1 MLAAVVLGFMPL
13 YVQLAGQRALPW
25 VDVLLSVLAV
35 VFIVIGLRRTIAQP
49 EHYRGKVGAWVL
61 TVLSSLFMAFA
72 FFGFFAARH
81 IPGAS
86 GAPQIG
92 QKAPD
97 FELKDTNG
105 QKVSLAQLLTEPVD
119 AARSGT
125 RPKALLLI
133 FYRGYW

>member
-13 YVQLAGQRALPW
+13 YAQLPGQQALPW

-35 VFIVIGLRRTIAQP
+35 VFVVIGLRRTIAEP
-49 EHYRGKVGAWVL
+49 ERYPGKAGAWVL
-61 TVLSSLFMAFA
+61 TIVSTLLMAFA

-81 IPGAS
+81 IPEANA
-86 GAPQIG
+86 APQIG

-97 FELKDTNG
+97 FQLQDMNG
-105 QKVSLAQLLTEPVD
+105 KPVSLTQLLTEPVD
-119 AARSGT
+119 AASSGP
-125 RPKALLLI
+125 RPKAVLLI